1 MKSIIETIETDMRM
15 QYKNGVL
22 KAVKNIGFNVDK
34 ERLTQALVDSRSF
47 YNEGYNDAK
56 NEYKREWISVKDR
69 LPEENEY
76 PEQAYRIL
84 ASCSDGLV
92 RNATIKSLLYKK
104 GGINPSHQPFTYI
117 AWMPL
122 PEPYK
127 DGGLDE

>member
-1 MKSIIETIETDMRM
+1 MTTKTMIEILRYKADNVKAKIELEIFNEVADRLEKQVGKDTNVTS
-15 QYKNGVL
+15 KN
-22 KAVKNIGFNVDK
+22 
-34 ERLTQALVDSRSF
+34 
-47 YNEGYNDAK
+47 
-56 NEYKREWISVKDR
+56 EWISVKDR

-127 DGGLDE
+127 DGGIDET